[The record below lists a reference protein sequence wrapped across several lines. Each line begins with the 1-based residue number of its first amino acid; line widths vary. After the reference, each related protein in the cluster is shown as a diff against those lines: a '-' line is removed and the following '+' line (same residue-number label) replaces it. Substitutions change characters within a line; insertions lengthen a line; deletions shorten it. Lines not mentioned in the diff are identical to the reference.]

1 MALMLPEE
9 KPSRLAYIMM
19 FLANALACAQIYD
32 LVPDDKLYRK
42 LVLFATALL
51 STYGFRAALKLP
63 PPSKE

>member
-1 MALMLPEE
+1 MALMLPDE
-9 KPSRLAYIMM
+9 KPSRLAYVLM

-32 LVPDDKLYRK
+32 LVPDDKLCRK

-63 PPSKE
+63 PPSEK

>member
-1 MALMLPEE
+1 MALMLPDE

-32 LVPDDKLYRK
+32 LIPDDYRK